1 VPDDPRRELLTT
13 WHFPGREKWEAR
25 CEMLDRDSIS
35 RLALFAR
42 LARGARG
49 RRALILDGSVGPS
62 DLYVD
67 LLAAI
72 AIRRRPGG
80 SRVPIVVGECQWK
93 LGGSQLDRLTTRL
106 GLRALDGPR
115 IAYCVLTEWERER
128 FAATWGVDPARVFVT
143 PYCHTLSD
151 ADLAA
156 PTSTDGPVFAGGN
169 SLRDYG
175 PLVAA
180 AAEID
185 APVTLATKL
194 LEGVPLAA
202 NVTAGP
208 VPYERFFELLRSA
221 RAVVVPLAGRDD
233 RTAGQ
238 QTYLNA
244 MALGKPTI
252 VTDSPGVRE
261 YVEDGRT
268 GIVVP
273 PSDPEALAEAL
284 RWALDPA
291 NAGAVAQMAAAAK
304 ESARTTF
311 SPERYAQSLLEVA
324 DAISQR

>member
-1 VPDDPRRELLTT
+1 
-13 WHFPGREKWEAR
+13 
-25 CEMLDRDSIS
+25 MLDRTAMSRPALMS
-35 RLALFAR
+35 RLL
-42 LARGARG
+42 RGARG
-49 RRALILDGSVGPS
+49 RRALVLDGSVGPG

-72 AIRRRPGG
+72 AIRRRPGEPKT
-80 SRVPIVVGECQWK
+80 PIVLGECQWK
-93 LGGSQLDRLTTRL
+93 LGGSRLDRLTTRL

-115 IAYCVLTEWERER
+115 VAYCVLTQWERER
-128 FAATWGVDPARVFVT
+128 FAGTWGVDPERVFVT

-175 PLVAA
+175 PLLA
-180 AAEID
+180 AAEQVGV
-185 APVTLATKL
+185 PVTLATKL
-194 LEGVPLAA
+194 VEGPLPA

-208 VPYERFFELLRSA
+208 VPYERFFELLRNA
-221 RAVVVPLAGRDD
+221 RLVVVPLAGRED

-244 MALGKPTI
+244 MALGKAVI

-261 YVEDGRT
+261 YVEDGHT

-273 PSDPEALAEAL
+273 PGDPAALARAM

-291 NAGAVAQMAAAAK
+291 NADAVARMTATAA
-304 ESARTTF
+304 ETARTTF
-311 SPERYAQSLLEVA
+311 SPDRYAQALLTVA
-324 DAISQR
+324 EEIS

>member
-1 VPDDPRRELLTT
+1 MPTEPRRESLTT
-13 WHFPGREKWEAR
+13 WYLPDRETWAAR
-25 CEMLDRDSIS
+25 CEMLDRDSMS
-35 RLALFAR
+35 RRALFTR
-42 LARGARG
+42 LVRGAAG

-72 AIRRRPGG
+72 AIRRRPATA
-80 SRVPIVVGECQWK
+80 RTPIVIGECQWK
-93 LGGSQLDRLTTRL
+93 LGGARLDRLTTRL

-115 IAYCVLTEWERER
+115 VAYCVLTEWERER
-128 FAATWGVDPARVFVT
+128 FAATWGVDPERVFVT

-180 AAEID
+180 AAEVD
-185 APVTLATKL
+185 APVTLATEL
-194 LEGVPLAA
+194 LDGPLPA

-208 VPYERFFELLRSA
+208 VPYERFFELLRNA
-221 RAVVVPLAGRDD
+221 RAVVVPLASRKD

-268 GIVVP
+268 GLVVP
-273 PSDPEALAEAL
+273 PDDANAL
-284 RWALDPA
+284 RDALDWVLDPA
-291 NAGAVAQMAAAAK
+291 NADAVARMSAAAR
-304 ESARTTF
+304 ETARTTF
-311 SPERYAQSLLEVA
+311 SPESYAQSLLAVA
-324 DAISQR
+324 DAVA

>member
-1 VPDDPRRELLTT
+1 VPAEPRREFLTT
-13 WHFPGREKWEAR
+13 WHFPGREAWAAR
-25 CEMLDRDSIS
+25 CEMLDRCAMS
-35 RLALFAR
+35 RRALMTR
-42 LARGARG
+42 LVRGARG

-72 AIRRRPGG
+72 AIRRRPATA
-80 SRVPIVVGECQWK
+80 RTPIAIGECQWK
-93 LGGSQLDRLTTRL
+93 LGGGLDRLTTRL

-115 IAYCVLTEWERER
+115 VAYCVLTEWERRR
-128 FAATWGVDPARVFVT
+128 FAETWGVDPERVFVT

-156 PTSTDGPVFAGGN
+156 PTSTEGPVFAGGN

-175 PLVAA
+175 PLVAV
-180 AAEID
+180 AAEIE

-194 LEGVPLAA
+194 LEDTPLPA
-202 NVTAGP
+202 NVTAGS
-208 VPYERFFELLRSA
+208 VPYERFFELLRNA
-221 RAVVVPLAGRDD
+221 RAVVVPLAARED

-273 PSDPEALAEAL
+273 RGDAEALAKAL
-284 RWALDPA
+284 RWTLDPA
-291 NAGAVAQMAAAAK
+291 NAEAVARMAAAAK
-304 ESARTTF
+304 ETARTTF
-311 SPERYAQSLLEVA
+311 SPERYAQSLLAVA
-324 DAISQR
+324 DAIS

>member
-1 VPDDPRRELLTT
+1 MPTAPRREFLTT
-13 WHFPGREKWEAR
+13 WYLPGRESWTAR
-25 CEMLDRDSIS
+25 CEMLDRGTVS
-35 RLALFAR
+35 RRALMAR
-42 LARGARG
+42 LVRGARS
-49 RRALILDGSVGPS
+49 RRAVILDGSVGPG

-80 SRVPIVVGECQWK
+80 TRTPIVLGECQWK
-93 LGGSQLDRLTTRL
+93 LGGSRLDRLTTRL

-115 IAYCVLTEWERER
+115 VAYCVLTRWERER
-128 FAATWGVDPARVFVT
+128 FAATWGVNPERVFVT

-156 PTSTDGPVFAGGN
+156 PTSTRGGVFAGGN

-180 AAEID
+180 AGELD
-185 APVTLATKL
+185 VPVTLATKL
-194 LEGVPLAA
+194 LDGPLPA
-202 NVTAGP
+202 NITAGP
-208 VPYERFFELLRSA
+208 VPYERFFELLRNASV
-221 RAVVVPLAGRDD
+221 VVVPLADRND

-244 MALGKPTI
+244 MALGKATI

-261 YVEDGRT
+261 YVEDGKT

-273 PSDPEALAEAL
+273 AGDPEALARAL
-284 RWALDPA
+284 RWVLDPA
-291 NAGAVAQMAAAAK
+291 NAEAVERMAAAAADA
-304 ESARTTF
+304 ARTTF
-311 SPERYAQSLLEVA
+311 SPERYAQALLAVA
-324 DAISQR
+324 DEIS

>member
-1 VPDDPRRELLTT
+1 VLTEPRREFLTT
-13 WHFPGREKWEAR
+13 WYLPGREAWTAR
-25 CEMLDRDSIS
+25 CEMLDRASMSRGALLS
-35 RLALFAR
+35 RLV
-42 LARGARG
+42 RGAVG

-67 LLAAI
+67 LVAAI
-72 AIRRRPGG
+72 AIRRRPATA
-80 SRVPIVVGECQWK
+80 RTPIVVGECQWK
-93 LGGSQLDRLTTRL
+93 LGGTRLDRLTTRL
-106 GLRALDGPR
+106 GLRAFDGPR
-115 IAYCVLTEWERER
+115 VAYCVLTEWERER
-128 FAATWGVDPARVFVT
+128 FAGTWGIDPERVFVT

-156 PTSTDGPVFAGGN
+156 PTSTGGGVFAGGN

-185 APVTLATKL
+185 APFTLATEL
-194 LEGVPLAA
+194 VDDPVPV

-208 VPYERFFELLRSA
+208 VPYERFFELLRDASV
-221 RAVVVPLAGRDD
+221 VVVPLADRDD

-268 GIVVP
+268 GLVVP
-273 PSDPEALAEAL
+273 PGDAEAL
-284 RWALDPA
+284 TAALGWVLDPA
-291 NAGAVAQMAAAAK
+291 NATAVGEMIAAAK
-304 ESARTTF
+304 EGARSRF
-311 SPERYAQSLLEVA
+311 SPEHYAESLLGVA
-324 DAISQR
+324 ESIA